1 MSHLDIPLRPAPE
14 ADRGRALARVP
25 SDVMEE
31 LGVAPGD
38 AISLRAREVTHCR
51 VVRAPSGTR
60 SIEVDGAV
68 ASRIGAAWGAPAR
81 IAPASLP
88 SLASAI
94 VTLEDDAGHV
104 RSADLAEALFGLPLT
119 RGDVLC
125 LPFPLGVPV
134 SVTVT
139 ETDPEPAG
147 FFGAE
152 TILSIAGR
160 PRRGP
165 VYDGIGGLEEQIARV
180 QEMVA
185 TPLQRPELFESL
197 GVPPPRGILFTGPP
211 GSGKTLLARAVAA
224 RTSAAFFHINGP
236 EIVSKH
242 YGDSEAALRQVFDA
256 ASRKAPAIIFIDEID
271 AVAPRRD
278 SLSGEK
284 QVERRVVAQLLTLL
298 DGLSDRGRIV
308 VMAATN
314 LPDSIDP
321 ALRRPGRLE
330 REIAFR
336 PPDKAQRRDILGIHP
351 AAASVGGDALRLL
364 ILGIRLA
371 QAPRVADA
379 DLDKVA
385 EDSHGYVG
393 ADLAALAREAALAAL
408 ARSVAEA
415 GGEDRVDPLRL
426 RVAAADLERGLAAT
440 RPAMLRDTVVESPTI
455 RWADIGGYE
464 DVKSALDEAVLWPI
478 RHRDAFRSLRVPP
491 ARGLLLSGPPGSGK
505 TLLARGL
512 AGESGLNFVG
522 VRPTRILSQFLGE
535 AERAVAELFAKARHA
550 APSIL
555 FFDEFDALARRR
567 SGQDA
572 VLDRVVAQLLV
583 EMDGMSS
590 NADVIV
596 LAATNRPAAI
606 DPALLRPGRIDRIL
620 AVPLPN
626 HAARRAIIDVHLCN
640 RAQADDID
648 QDRLAEATGGL
659 SGADLAALVQAA
671 ARRALRRHL
680 AGAQPAEGE
689 AQITQADLD
698 AALAEFRGRAA
709 ELSADHLNALEAQG
723 R

>member
-14 ADRGRALARVP
+14 ADRGRALARGP
-25 SDVMEE
+25 SYVMEE
-31 LGVAPGD
+31 RGVAPGD

-336 PPDKAQRRDILGIHP
+336 PPDKAQRREILGIH
-351 AAASVGGDALRLL
+351 
-364 ILGIRLA
+364 LA
-371 QAPRVADA
+371 QAPLGADA

-464 DVKSALDEAVLWPI
+464 AVKSALDEAVLWPI